1 MPGDKYQRLPQSGR
15 GMEVTAMST
24 VKKGYLILED
34 GHVFEGALM
43 EGSKNS
49 SGEVVF
55 NTSAFGYEQILTDPS
70 YAGQIVVMTYPLIGN
85 YGVSSRLLEADRP
98 WVKGFVVRGLNIGEH
113 YEKEEELKEFL
124 QKNQLACISGID
136 TRALTRLIRN
146 KGTMGGL
153 ISDTLDDLE
162 DLIRRARAVVP
173 PPEGFVRQVSRKD
186 VATLGSGDKRIVL
199 VDYGTKKSIASSIVG
214 RGCELIIVPA
224 DTPAHEIMQ
233 ISPDG
238 LVLSNGPGDP
248 AECDYAIKAVKEL
261 IGSMPILGIC
271 LGHQILSL
279 ALGANT
285 RKMVFG
291 HRGSNHPVKDM
302 RTGKIYIT
310 AQNHGYVADESSLAG
325 RGVDVLFKN
334 LNDGTVE
341 GIIHREL
348 PIMSVQFH
356 PEASPGPID
365 TAYILDDFIES
376 IKGNTN
382 IFLDCG

>member
-1 MPGDKYQRLPQSGR
+1 
-15 GMEVTAMST
+15 MSALN
-24 VKKGYLILED
+24 KGYLILED
-34 GHVFEGALM
+34 GHVFEGALL
-43 EGSKNS
+43 EGSKTS

-85 YGVSSRLLEADRP
+85 YGVSSRMLEADQP
-98 WVKGFVVRGLNIGEH
+98 WVKGFVVRGLDIGEH

-124 QKNQLACISGID
+124 QKNQLPCISGID

-146 KGTMGGL
+146 KGTMGGV

-173 PPEGFVRQVSRKD
+173 PPEGFVRQVTRKD
-186 VATLGSGDKRIVL
+186 VARLGSGDKRIVL
-199 VDYGTKKSIASSIVG
+199 VDYGTKKSIATNIIE

-224 DTPAHEIMQ
+224 DTPASTIMEYN
-233 ISPDG
+233 PDG

-248 AECDYAIKAVKEL
+248 AECDYAIKVVKEL
-261 IGSMPILGIC
+261 IGSLPILGIC

-302 RTGKIYIT
+302 RNGKIYIT
-310 AQNHGYVADESSLAG
+310 SQNHGYVADEASLAG
-325 RGVDVLFKN
+325 KGVEVLFKN

-348 PIMSVQFH
+348 PLMSVQFH
-356 PEASPGPID
+356 PEASPGPVD
-365 TAYILDDFIES
+365 TAYILDDFIDS
-376 IKGNTN
+376 IKGETGFSKIENKPAV
-382 IFLDCG
+382 

>member
-1 MPGDKYQRLPQSGR
+1 MPTLN
-15 GMEVTAMST
+15 
-24 VKKGYLILED
+24 KGYLILED
-34 GHVFEGALM
+34 GHVFQGTLM
-43 EGSKNS
+43 EGSKPS

-85 YGVSSRLLEADRP
+85 YGVSSRLLEADQP

-124 QKNQLACISGID
+124 QKNQLACISGVD

-146 KGTMGGL
+146 KGTMGGV
-153 ISDTLDDLE
+153 ITDSLE
-162 DLIRRARAVVP
+162 NLEEMIRKARAVVP

-186 VATLGSGDKRIVL
+186 AKKLGSGEKRIVL
-199 VDYGTKKSIASSIVG
+199 VDYGTKKSIITSITE
-214 RGCELIIVPA
+214 RECELIIVPA
-224 DTPAHEIMQ
+224 DTPARDIMQ
-233 ISPDG
+233 FSPDG

-248 AECDYAIKAVKEL
+248 GECDYAIKAVQEL
-261 IGSMPILGIC
+261 IGSIPILGIC

-291 HRGSNHPVKDM
+291 HRGSNHPVQDM

-310 AQNHGYVADESSLAG
+310 AQNHGYVTDESSLAG
-325 RGVDVLFKN
+325 RGVDILFKN

-348 PIMSVQFH
+348 PLMSVQFH
-356 PEASPGPID
+356 PEASPGPVD
-365 TAYILDDFIES
+365 TAYILDDFIEN
-376 IKGNTN
+376 IKGNIN
-382 IFLDCG
+382 FAEIANKPAV